1 MIPHKKIYPIGNKT
15 KPKTRRRRVRS
26 QSLSLQTPRSRAKAW
41 ERRQLLVK
49 AEIQVLVQHP
59 RRLIRQSQAGR
70 FNSQEEG
77 GGGGREEEEEEFSVV
92 VSQNREVQRPG
103 GDRVARAAPG
113 TRPRRLAGW
122 LAQRV
127 QQKFQQ

>member
-1 MIPHKKIYPIGNKT
+1 M
-15 KPKTRRRRVRS
+15 RS

-49 AEIQVLVQHP
+49 AEIRVLVQHP

-92 VSQNREVQRPG
+92 ASQNREVQRPG
-103 GDRVARAAPG
+103 GEDRKSV
-113 TRPRRLAGW
+113 
-122 LAQRV
+122 V
-127 QQKFQQ
+127 